1 MQRRDDRQDGRHGD
15 QRARDTRPSQATGRY
30 RIVSTVNIRSDP
42 GTNTRRVG
50 QLRAGRFVQVDQVRN
65 GWLHIRGQ
73 GWISGQFARRA

>member
-1 MQRRDDRQDGRHGD
+1 M
-15 QRARDTRPSQATGRY
+15 
-30 RIVSTVNIRSDP
+30 RSGP

-50 QLRAGRFVQVDQVRN
+50 QLRAGRFVQVDQVCN